1 MNPVLPPRILPVLF
15 FLLLLTE
22 PAAASKPDPDTLRH
36 TASFCDS
43 MAAYCSEKLYSFS
56 EALRWKAEELSIYE
70 ENSNEAMCA
79 AVKFDMA
86 RLYLSAG
93 IYDKALTCAL
103 EARSVF
109 SENRDT
115 DMLTESDNFLGAVYF
130 QCGDY
135 DEAGKYFRKYM
146 DAAPISEDS
155 TKYITALNNMSAWS
169 FISSDTASALRLAH
183 EATALCRNIP
193 DTDLRARTYLN
204 MSSLM
209 INSGHYTEA
218 EAWLDSASSCLT
230 TPEKYGHYWLN
241 RNVISLKDN
250 DTAEAVS
257 FLRKSV
263 NAYSQG

>member
-56 EALRWKAEELSIYE
+56 E

-79 AVKFDMA
+79 AVMFDMA

-146 DAAPISEDS
+146 DAAAISEDS

-183 EATALCRNIP
+183 EATALCRNI
-193 DTDLRARTYLN
+193 RTPLCAP
-204 MSSLM
+204 
-209 INSGHYTEA
+209 GHT
-218 EAWLDSASSCLT
+218 STCPPS
-230 TPEKYGHYWLN
+230 
-241 RNVISLKDN
+241 
-250 DTAEAVS
+250 
-257 FLRKSV
+257 
-263 NAYSQG
+263 